1 MKLYVNRPSPYGR
14 KALVA
19 AIESRQFSKL
29 EVIQVDPWTED
40 PEFLAVVPAG
50 RVPALQLEGSV
61 LLESTAIA
69 LTLIE
74 LGGRPAPGAEERHD
88 ELVRTG
94 LAQALIDA
102 AYNTVI
108 ERRRPVELQWSKWVD
123 RQQTA
128 IVRMLAACPTPA
140 AERFDVGDIT
150 LACALGYMDFRL
162 PEIDWRRVRPELA
175 EWFERIAG
183 RPSMTATDPGKGG
196 K

>member
-19 AIESRQFSKL
+19 AIESGQSSKL

-50 RVPALQLEGSV
+50 RVPALQLNGSV

-69 LTLIE
+69 LALME
-74 LGGRPAPGAEERHD
+74 MGGRHAPGSKERHD

-108 ERRRPVELQWSKWVD
+108 ERRRPAELQWSKWGD

-128 IVRMLAACPTPA
+128 IARMLAACPTPA
-140 AERFDVGDIT
+140 AERFDVGDIS

-162 PEIDWRRVRPELA
+162 PEIDWRKARPELA
-175 EWFERIAG
+175 KWFGRIAEL
-183 RPSMTATDPGKGG
+183 PSMTATDPRTGG

>member
-19 AIESRQFSKL
+19 AIESGQLSNL
-29 EVIQVDPWTED
+29 EVVQVDPWTEN

-50 RVPALQLEGSV
+50 RVPALQLKDTV

-69 LTLIE
+69 FTLME
-74 LGGRPAPGAEERHD
+74 LGGRRALGAEPRHD
-88 ELVRTG
+88 ERVRTG

-108 ERRRPVELQWSKWVD
+108 ERRRPADLQWSKWAD

-128 IVRMLAACPTPA
+128 ITRMLAACPLPA
-140 AERFDVGDIT
+140 AERFDIGDIT
-150 LACALGYMDFRL
+150 LACALGYLDFRL
-162 PEIDWRRVRPELA
+162 PEIDWEGARPELA
-175 EWFERIAG
+175 RWFARIAE
-183 RPSMTATDPGKGG
+183 RPSMTATDPSTASK
-196 K
+196 